1 MAIAVGGTEYVY
13 GTCKYYTNTSSAMR
27 YECRLAVTLNSQS
40 TANNTST
47 ATLVLQVRSTNSSY
61 TTKNTQTSV
70 INGTTMASGAS
81 FDMSNT
87 NVWQTFASRTQTVT
101 HNADGSYTFPVSAS
115 FTTNAT
121 TSAWSLKSGSVSGS
135 VTLATIPRASSI
147 SCGSIALGSAGT
159 ITISTA
165 SSSFTHTITAAFG
178 STSTTVI
185 TKTSSTS
192 VPWTPSL
199 SWASQI
205 PNATSGTC
213 TLTCITYS
221 GSTEVGRK
229 AISISLTVPASVK
242 PSLTSLT
249 ATRVDGSVPAAWA
262 TYVKG
267 KSKVTLA
274 ISGAAGSYG
283 STIKGYSISG
293 GGYSSTASSY
303 TTGYLNTTGTI
314 TFTAY
319 VTDSRGRKSDSK
331 TVSITVY
338 DYTAPTITALSAY
351 RCGVDGV
358 ANPSGGTYIRVS
370 GSYTFASVNSKNIIA
385 SCTVYYRVVGAS
397 SWTSGGTLATGSYI
411 VTGGGNI
418 AVASNYEVRYV
429 VTDGLGSTVERIVTV
444 NAASRTIN
452 ITKNSV
458 AFGMMSTGTY
468 RFESEWSMYVKSA
481 ITVQGT
487 DEVDLFFRPNGAT
500 SNTYFYANKNSRL
513 GLYNNSEGII
523 WAYAADGTFTFNKKV
538 NFSNGTSL
546 TATSKTFG
554 ATQVGS
560 YWGLV
565 LPDGTDTGYIRTTAN
580 GIIPYKSGG
589 SGYIGTSSWPFNYAY
604 ISNITTGNLSC
615 SKITISGQIGFAAGG
630 TKTDVNLLKLGAD
643 GKSGSF
649 YADSGCTNQPS
660 NKNGVVN
667 YYYVTS
673 AIAALTYIPYATAEI
688 WVAWVNPSTGAY
700 LSNWTKI

>member
-1 MAIAVGGTEYVY
+1 MAISVGGTEYVY
-13 GTCKYYTNTSSAMR
+13 GTCQYYTNTSSAMR

-47 ATLVLQVRSTNSSY
+47 VTLVLQVRSTNSSY
-61 TTKNTQTSV
+61 TTQNTQTSV

-81 FDMSNT
+81 FNMGNT

-101 HNADGSYTFPVSAS
+101 HNADGSYSFPVSAS

-121 TSAWSLKSGSVSGS
+121 SSAWSLKSGSISGA
-135 VTLATIPRASSI
+135 VTLNTIPRASSI
-147 SCGSIALGSAGT
+147 SCDTIVLGSAGT

-249 ATRVDGSVPAAWA
+249 ATRVDGSVPSAWA

-429 VTDGLGSTVERIVTV
+429 VTDGLGSSVERIVTV
-444 NAASRTIN
+444 NAASRTMN
-452 ITKNSV
+452 IRPNAV
-458 AFGMMSTGTY
+458 AFGMMSTGEN
-468 RFESEWSMYVKSA
+468 RFESAWPIYEQGKRVAAIETGTWTPVLRTNTGGLVAATYIVQEGHFTKNGELIHVGFRIAFTADLSTYNNAVYIGDLPCKACMDEWGGTCAISA
-481 ITVQGT
+481 IDSSLGITQYILRSSQG
-487 DEVDLFFRPNGAT
+487 
-500 SNTYFYANKNSRL
+500 
-513 GLYNNSEGII
+513 
-523 WAYAADGTFTFNKKV
+523 
-538 NFSNGTSL
+538 GTSL
-546 TATSKTFG
+546 MIGRREIDSIRYEQFSNRSSV
-554 ATQVGS
+554 TQYRYINGS
-560 YWGLV
+560 IS
-565 LPDGTDTGYIRTTAN
+565 YIAME
-580 GIIPYKSGG
+580 G
-589 SGYIGTSSWPFNYAY
+589 
-604 ISNITTGNLSC
+604 
-615 SKITISGQIGFAAGG
+615 
-630 TKTDVNLLKLGAD
+630 
-643 GKSGSF
+643 
-649 YADSGCTNQPS
+649 
-660 NKNGVVN
+660 
-667 YYYVTS
+667 
-673 AIAALTYIPYATAEI
+673 
-688 WVAWVNPSTGAY
+688 
-700 LSNWTKI
+700 

>member
-205 PNATSGTC
+205 PSATSGTC

-249 ATRVDGSVPAAWA
+249 ATRVDGSVPSAWA

-338 DYTAPTITALSAY
+338 DYTAPTITAFTAF
-351 RCGVDGV
+351 RCNSSGTAD
-358 ANPSGGTYIRVS
+358 PSNGTYIKCS
-370 GSYTFASVNSKNIIA
+370 GSYSIASVNGKNSA
-385 SCTVYYRVVGAS
+385 TTHATYYRAKGAS
-397 SWTSGGTLATGSYI
+397 SWTGARDLTSGSSVIIGSGNFAIAT
-411 VTGGGNI
+411 
-418 AVASNYEVRYV
+418 NYEVRLV
-429 VTDGLGSTVERIVTV
+429 VTDALGSSVDLIVLVSAAERVM
-444 NAASRTIN
+444 N
-452 ITKNSV
+452 IGPHAV
-458 AFGMMSTGTY
+458 AFGMMSTASK
-468 RFESEWSMYVKSA
+468 RVESAWPMYVQGDRVAA
-481 ITVQGT
+481 IEYGT
-487 DEVDLFFRPNGAT
+487 WTPILGNESVDEIPLTYTAQRGYYCRVGNLLHVSISINAAGAVT
-500 SNTYFYANKNSRL
+500 SYGDTRVYIRGLSFEPVYTESTGMISISGLASSYTSKAPGALGPYADYIVIMGNDMNSLRWNQFSDANKKL
-513 GLYNNSEGII
+513 FYG
-523 WAYAADGTFTFNKKV
+523 AA
-538 NFSNGTSL
+538 
-546 TATSKTFG
+546 
-554 ATQVGS
+554 
-560 YWGLV
+560 
-565 LPDGTDTGYIRTTAN
+565 
-580 GIIPYKSGG
+580 
-589 SGYIGTSSWPFNYAY
+589 
-604 ISNITTGNLSC
+604 
-615 SKITISGQIGFAAGG
+615 
-630 TKTDVNLLKLGAD
+630 
-643 GKSGSF
+643 
-649 YADSGCTNQPS
+649 
-660 NKNGVVN
+660 
-667 YYYVTS
+667 
-673 AIAALTYIPYATAEI
+673 TYIVK
-688 WVAWVNPSTGAY
+688 W
-700 LSNWTKI
+700 